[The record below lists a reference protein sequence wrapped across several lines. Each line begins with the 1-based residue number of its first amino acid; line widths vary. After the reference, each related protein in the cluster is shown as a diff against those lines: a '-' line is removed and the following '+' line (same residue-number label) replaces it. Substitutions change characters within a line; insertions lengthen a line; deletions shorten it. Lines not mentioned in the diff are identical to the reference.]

1 MKTRVSNIK
10 SNIDSI
16 WSNLFWKNPPHLWA
30 LKVSLSIAFLLLPA
44 ELLLHNSFVGTT
56 LALGVVAMALGETD
70 VHPRGRMKSAS
81 IALLLFLFTS
91 GITQLTLPYP
101 VLFAIVLGI
110 MAFALVLVGGIDS
123 RLQGVTFG
131 ALLILVYTMLGA
143 DNSDSWY
150 QQSLL
155 LTTGALCYSVVSI
168 LLLYHRPYRLLNDH
182 LSYGFRYLAE
192 YIELKASLFPSNPT
206 MQRSIRTQLAQ
217 KNTRLAQQIEVCKN
231 DLYSYSEESSPE
243 TQPLLS
249 DYYRK
254 WFLLQEMQERAIS
267 SHEQY
272 DLLSEQVK
280 NNELIE
286 GFGQLMRELA
296 KAIAQYAESMISGEA
311 YRHPLSLRWTVTAMQ
326 RMLEDEK
333 EESHYLT
340 LSLLMRNLTGLEKS
354 LRENLVTA
362 SPIDLSAFYNRKPE
376 RKGLRELFK
385 PAHPRFRFA
394 VRLTLGWL
402 LGYGMMQLLHFE
414 KGAWILLTSLIVF
427 QQTYS
432 ATRMRLFHRVLGTLL
447 GVILGVTLAQLL
459 PTQAGHIL
467 LLLGSIYAFF
477 YWLKKNYTIAAI
489 FITTFVLAVF
499 NLLSSQGVEVM
510 LPRIIDTLIG
520 GLIAYLVV
528 RFVWPDWQYKQLP
541 TLLHTAV
548 VKNKRYFESI
558 YDGSVSEEEY
568 QHNRRTAYNAD
579 NALTSAWKGMRLEPK
594 HTRLYQERAFNLT
607 NLNHALLSYISA
619 FGVHKHTEDLTAQER
634 SFCHNV
640 SRVLHHASDLLTGNV
655 DQTEME
661 ALLQEANCWEERI
674 EELQQDKANRRA
686 GLIYNIAHVSREL
699 LIETKSI
706 VKEGKG
712 DGK

>member
-101 VLFAIVLGI
+101 ALFAIVLGI

-150 QQSLL
+150 QQPLL

-326 RMLEDEK
+326 RMLED
-333 EESHYLT
+333 
-340 LSLLMRNLTGLEKS
+340 
-354 LRENLVTA
+354 
-362 SPIDLSAFYNRKPE
+362 
-376 RKGLRELFK
+376 
-385 PAHPRFRFA
+385 
-394 VRLTLGWL
+394 
-402 LGYGMMQLLHFE
+402 
-414 KGAWILLTSLIVF
+414 
-427 QQTYS
+427 
-432 ATRMRLFHRVLGTLL
+432 
-447 GVILGVTLAQLL
+447 
-459 PTQAGHIL
+459 
-467 LLLGSIYAFF
+467 
-477 YWLKKNYTIAAI
+477 
-489 FITTFVLAVF
+489 
-499 NLLSSQGVEVM
+499 
-510 LPRIIDTLIG
+510 
-520 GLIAYLVV
+520 
-528 RFVWPDWQYKQLP
+528 
-541 TLLHTAV
+541 
-548 VKNKRYFESI
+548 
-558 YDGSVSEEEY
+558 
-568 QHNRRTAYNAD
+568 
-579 NALTSAWKGMRLEPK
+579 
-594 HTRLYQERAFNLT
+594 
-607 NLNHALLSYISA
+607 
-619 FGVHKHTEDLTAQER
+619 
-634 SFCHNV
+634 
-640 SRVLHHASDLLTGNV
+640 
-655 DQTEME
+655 
-661 ALLQEANCWEERI
+661 
-674 EELQQDKANRRA
+674 
-686 GLIYNIAHVSREL
+686 
-699 LIETKSI
+699 
-706 VKEGKG
+706 
-712 DGK
+712 

>member
-1 MKTRVSNIK
+1 MKKKVDNMMSAIG
-10 SNIDSI
+10 DI
-16 WSNLFWKNPPHLWA
+16 WSNLFWRNPPHLWA
-30 LKVSLSIAFLLLPA
+30 LKVTLAIAFLLLPA
-44 ELLLHNSFVGTT
+44 ELLLHNSFIGTT
-56 LALGVVAMALGETD
+56 LALGVLAMALGETD
-70 VHPRGRMKSAS
+70 VHPRGRVKSAG
-81 IALLLFLFTS
+81 IALLFFFLTS
-91 GITQLTLPYP
+91 SITELTLPYP
-101 VLFAIVLGI
+101 ALFAPVLGI
-110 MAFALVLVGGIDS
+110 MAFALVLMGGIDS

-131 ALLILVYTMLGA
+131 SLLILVYTMLGA
-143 DNSDSWY
+143 GNSDSWVH
-150 QQSLL
+150 QPLL
-155 LTTGALCYSVVSI
+155 LTGGALCYSAVSI
-168 LLLYHRPYRLLNDH
+168 LLLYHRPYRLLTDQ
-182 LSYGFRYLAE
+182 LSRGFHYLAE
-192 YIELKASLFPSNPT
+192 YIELKAGLFPSNPA
-206 MQRSIRTQLAQ
+206 MQRSIRNQLAQ
-217 KNTRLAQQIEVCKN
+217 KNTQLAQQIEACKN
-231 DLYSYSEESSPE
+231 DLYSYSEESSHE
-243 TQPLLS
+243 MQPLLS
-249 DYYRK
+249 SYYRK

-280 NNELIE
+280 NSDLIE
-286 GFGQLMRELA
+286 GFGQLMRELSG
-296 KAIAQYAESMISGEA
+296 AIAQYAESLITGQP
-311 YRHPLSLRWTVTAMQ
+311 YRHPLSLRWTLTAMQ

-333 EESHYLT
+333 REAHHLT
-340 LSLLMRNLTGLEKS
+340 LSLLMRNLTGLEKN
-354 LRENLVTA
+354 LRGDDA
-362 SPIDLSAFYNRKPE
+362 SVSQIDLAAFYTRKPE
-376 RKGLRELFK
+376 RKRLQELFT
-385 PAHPRFRFA
+385 PTHPRFRFA

-459 PTQAGHIL
+459 PTHAGHIL

-520 GLIAYLVV
+520 GAIAFLVV

-541 TLLHTAV
+541 SLLHTAV
-548 VKNKRYFESI
+548 VKNKRYFESV
-558 YDGSVSEEEY
+558 YDGTVGEDEY

-619 FGVHKHTEDLTAQER
+619 FGVHKHAEDLTEQER
-634 SFCHNV
+634 SFCDNV
-640 SRVLHHASDLLTGNV
+640 SRVLHYASGLLTGET
-655 DQTEME
+655 DHTELE
-661 ALLQEANCWEERI
+661 TVLQEANCWEDRI
-674 EELQQDKANRRA
+674 EELQQDEANRKA

-699 LIETKSI
+699 LIETKGI
-706 VKEGKG
+706 VSSKYSN
-712 DGK
+712 